1 MSTIFIKERK
11 ILEDNTIEE
20 FILKGYYGGRCEAF
34 AVGEFQNINYYDVN
48 SLYPTMM
55 LNKFPIPQSIKK
67 GHNNIK
73 DIINYMGIT
82 ECSVECPLNMSIP
95 ILPLR
100 KDDGKIIYPTG
111 KFKGVWTNEILKYA
125 IENDYKVT
133 DITRQ
138 YIYTECYELFKSYV
152 TTLYDLRKEYKLN
165 KNSEEQTIKLLMNS
179 LYGKFAQ
186 KPSDI
191 YEIIQSNEETNN
203 KVINKKMN
211 SGYDVQVSN
220 DRKFF
225 ICSKTSNKYPRN
237 SFPILSA
244 YVTSYGQIHLHKLLK
259 TYKPLYCDTDSLMT
273 CETLPDNLIDQ
284 TELGKLKL
292 EKHGTVELSAPK
304 MYAFNHVPTMKGIN
318 LRNFKDEEKYN
329 IFKNYI
335 KGKAIPQERFI
346 KLKSALRS
354 VKGYTPNEIITMYK
368 KKKIV
373 VSDKRIF
380 IDKYSIPIEVTL

>member
-1 MSTIFIKERK
+1 
-11 ILEDNTIEE
+11 
-20 FILKGYYGGRCEAF
+20 
-34 AVGEFQNINYYDVN
+34 
-48 SLYPTMM
+48 MM

-186 KPSDI
+186 KPSMI
-191 YEIIQSNEETNN
+191 YDIIQYNGEQDNDLIT
-203 KVINKKMN
+203 KKMN
-211 SGYDVQVSN
+211 NGYEVQPS
-220 DRKFF
+220 DDEKYF
-225 ICSKTSNKYPRN
+225 ICSKQSNKYPRN

-244 YVTSYGQIHLHKLLK
+244 YVTSYCQIHLHKLLK

-273 CETLPDNLIDQ
+273 GQQLPDDLINKS
-284 TELGKLKL
+284 ELGKLKL

-304 MYAFNHVPTMKGIN
+304 MYCFNKIPTMKGIN

-329 IFKNYI
+329 IFQNYI

-373 VSDKRIF
+373 ISDKRIF
-380 IDKYSIPIEVTL
+380 INEYSIPITVTL